1 LAVIRDFFCSLQ
13 VLRRSK
19 MLKQILTS
27 GSILALLLG
36 SSIAGKATIKQPL
49 FLSQT
54 ENTPS
59 NPPASDNSA
68 PRGPNDATPPVAPDR
83 PNSSPDRPNSSP
95 DRPNSSPDNSTSPVS
110 PGVNDQ
116 KAPDRPTPSPD
127 NSTSPGPGSNDPMT
141 PPAPIPV
148 SPGGNDPANSPS
160 TPPPNAGNGEPGTP
174 SRPDK
179 TTSQASTTSCDV
191 EARRPTGGSSRIRS
205 QMLDDCSQSR

>member
-1 LAVIRDFFCSLQ
+1 
-13 VLRRSK
+13 

-36 SSIAGKATIKQPL
+36 GSITAEATIKQPL

-59 NPPASDNSA
+59 NPPASDNSS
-68 PRGPNDATPPVAPDR
+68 PRGPNDANPPIAPDRPNSSPDR

-116 KAPDRPTPSPD
+116 KAPDRRPPSPD
-127 NSTSPGPGSNDPMT
+127 NSTSPGSPGSNDPTT

-160 TPPPNAGNGEPGTP
+160 TPPPNSGNGDPTSP
-174 SRPDK
+174 SKPAK
-179 TTSQASTTSCDV
+179 TTSEASSASCDV
-191 EARRPTGGSSRIRS
+191 EARRPTGGSSRMRN

>member
-1 LAVIRDFFCSLQ
+1 
-13 VLRRSK
+13 

-36 SSIAGKATIKQPL
+36 GSIAAEATIKQPL

-83 PNSSPDRPNSSP
+83 PNSSPARPS
-95 DRPNSSPDNSTSPVS
+95 SSPDNSTSPVS

-116 KAPDRPTPSPD
+116 KSPDRRTPSPD
-127 NSTSPGPGSNDPMT
+127 NSTSPVSPGSNDPMT

-160 TPPPNAGNGEPGTP
+160 TPPPNAGNGDPGAP
-174 SRPDK
+174 PKPDK